1 MFGNTLEYY
10 IRILEV
16 ISHLSTT
23 FKVNNIF
30 SLHGAVIL
38 VIREKENQ
46 QVSKKKKLKNVKND
60 REEVV
65 E

>member
-30 SLHGAVIL
+30 SFHGAVIL
-38 VIREKENQ
+38 VIRENQ